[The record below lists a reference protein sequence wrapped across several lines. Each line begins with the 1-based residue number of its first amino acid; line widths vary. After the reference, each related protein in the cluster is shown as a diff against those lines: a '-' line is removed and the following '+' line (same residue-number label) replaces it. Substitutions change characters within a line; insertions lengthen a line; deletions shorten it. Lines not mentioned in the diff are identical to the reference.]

1 MKNVAIS
8 GGFTKRNSFASFIDK
23 RKSTIVNLITYLL
36 ILLFLYTSTSKLL
49 DFKNFINEISIQPFP
64 NWVKP
69 YLIYNLIPIEIL
81 ISISLILDKT
91 RKIGLWAALILMILF
106 TVYSALVLFRF
117 FDRIPCSCGGVIEN
131 LTWTQHLF
139 FNLFFVGISCFGI
152 VLSRKEKSSKS

>member
-1 MKNVAIS
+1 MKNVALS
-8 GGFTKRNSFASFIDK
+8 GESSKRNNITQFVIEK
-23 RKSTIVNLITYLL
+23 RNTIINLITYLL

-49 DFKNFINEISIQPFP
+49 DFNKFINEINIQPFP

-69 YLIYNLIPIEIL
+69 YLIYTLIPIEII
-81 ISISLILDKT
+81 ISISLIFDKT
-91 RKIGLWAALILMILF
+91 RKTGLWAALILMILF
-106 TVYSALVLFRF
+106 TVYSSLVLFRF

-152 VLSRKEKSSKS
+152 ILSKKETF